1 MYSLMF
7 AFASGK
13 IRQVLV
19 IRCQYP
25 REISSH
31 LHNELLNAVSGQFT
45 TQYRT
50 FEHYSTLLSGGHLH
64 NDLLN
69 AQLKAGQK
77 RLST

>member
-1 MYSLMF
+1 MF
-7 AFASGK
+7 AFAGRK
-13 IRQVLV
+13 ILQVVLV

-45 TQYRT
+45 AQYRT

-64 NDLLN
+64 NDLLT